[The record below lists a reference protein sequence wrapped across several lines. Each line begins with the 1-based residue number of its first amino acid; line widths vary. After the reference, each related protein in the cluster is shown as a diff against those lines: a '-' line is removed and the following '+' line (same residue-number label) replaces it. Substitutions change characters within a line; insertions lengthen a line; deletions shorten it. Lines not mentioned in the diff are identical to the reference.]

1 MHTKCTEHEVNTT
14 LTKILKLA
22 NNLTKPELMALN
34 QAIIALIKSVMDKE
48 LTSASYQFNKGDI
61 VSFVGN
67 NNIRRHGVIVKKN
80 QKTFQV
86 ITPDQYSINVPTTYL
101 NHEPKPSQKLMQ
113 FKKTLLLTNEDRA
126 EALDSMLKK
135 MQNKNPST

>member
-1 MHTKCTEHEVNTT
+1 M
-14 LTKILKLA
+14 L
-22 NNLTKPELMALN
+22 
-34 QAIIALIKSVMDKE
+34 LINFK
-48 LTSASYQFNKGDI
+48 KGDI

-101 NHEPKPSQKLMQ
+101 NHEPKPSQNLMH